1 MPVYFLSAN
10 FEIETIAAIERQ
22 VRTAIPDLIKIRSL
36 EEVPQGAAEESNQ
49 QSYVLLVA
57 SAKESGHFGKII
69 EAASRNR
76 GHMFLILISDDI
88 SANDYKRLVRTGGA
102 DWVSASAIPQE
113 ILDIMSRQRAGS
125 QSTSARRAQPVVV
138 SFVPSAGG
146 VGNTT
151 LAVEMSTRLGTS
163 KATAN
168 RRICIVDLDFQRSH
182 VCDYLDIEPRLQI
195 QEISSNP
202 ERLDDQLFNIFVSRH
217 SSGLH
222 VFAAPRT
229 NFNSCD
235 LNVVALDKLFD
246 MISTRYDLIV
256 IDLPAAWLTWT
267 SQVIAGSDGVIVT
280 GINTIP
286 GLRQMTE
293 TVAAVRDAC
302 SASGQVAVAVNRC
315 EHRLIGGIARRQHVE
330 KVLGREKVFYVRDDP
345 MMVQC
350 INTGTPMALV
360 NAGRKA
366 SKEIAVLGAFCAGLR
381 SSQVVSA

>member
-1 MPVYFLSAN
+1 
-10 FEIETIAAIERQ
+10 
-22 VRTAIPDLIKIRSL
+22 
-36 EEVPQGAAEESNQ
+36 
-49 QSYVLLVA
+49 
-57 SAKESGHFGKII
+57 
-69 EAASRNR
+69 
-76 GHMFLILISDDI
+76 MFLILISDDI

-113 ILDIMSRQRAGS
+113 ILDIMSRQRAGG
-125 QSTSARRAQPVVV
+125 QAMSARRARPVVV

-151 LAVEMSTRLGTS
+151 LALEMSAHLTTS

-168 RRICIVDLDFQRSH
+168 RRICIVDLDFQNSH

-202 ERLDDQLFNIFVSRH
+202 ERLDDQLFDIFVSRH

-229 NFNSCD
+229 NFNFCD
-235 LNVVALDKLFD
+235 LNVAALDRLFD

-256 IDLPAAWLTWT
+256 IDLPVPWFGWT
-267 SQVIAGSDGVIVT
+267 SQVIAGSDGVVVT

-286 GLRQMTE
+286 SLRQMAE

-302 SASGQVAVAVNRC
+302 GASGQIAVAVNRC
-315 EHRLIGGIARRQHVE
+315 EHRLMGGIARRQHVE
-330 KVLGREKVFYVRDDP
+330 KVLGREKVFYVRSDP
-345 MMVQC
+345 MMVQS
-350 INTGTPMALV
+350 INTGTPMALT
-360 NAGRKA
+360 NAARKA
-366 SKEIAVLGAFCAGLR
+366 SKEIASLGVFCAGLK

>member
-10 FEIETIAAIERQ
+10 FDIEKIAAIERQ

-36 EEVPQGAAEESNQ
+36 EEVAPSVSGEPNQ
-49 QSYVLLVA
+49 QNYVLLVA
-57 SAKESGHFGKII
+57 STNESGHFGKII

-88 SANDYKRLVRTGGA
+88 SAMDYKRLVRTGGA
-102 DWVSASAIPQE
+102 DWVSASAVPQE
-113 ILDIMSRQRAGS
+113 ILDIISRQRTES
-125 QSTSARRAQPVVV
+125 QATPARRAQPVVV

-151 LAVEMSTRLGTS
+151 LALEMATHLGTS
-163 KATAN
+163 KATAD

-229 NFNSCD
+229 NFNICD
-235 LNVVALDKLFD
+235 LNVAALDKLFD

-256 IDLPAAWLTWT
+256 IDLPVTWFAWTM
-267 SQVIAGSDGVIVT
+267 QVIAASDGVIVT

-286 GLRQMTE
+286 GLRQMAE

-315 EHRLIGGIARRQHVE
+315 EHRLVGGIARRHHVE
-330 KVLGREKVFYVRDDP
+330 KVLGREKVFYVRNDP
-345 MMVQC
+345 MLMQSV
-350 INTGTPMALV
+350 NTGTPMALT
-360 NAGRKA
+360 NAARKA
-366 SKEIAVLGAFCAGLR
+366 SKEIASLGMFCAGLR

>member
-10 FEIETIAAIERQ
+10 FDIEKIAAIERQ
-22 VRTAIPDLIKIRSL
+22 VRSAIPDLIKIRSL
-36 EEVPQGAAEESNQ
+36 EEVVQSVAGESSQ
-49 QSYVLLVA
+49 QNYVLLVA
-57 SAKESGHFGKII
+57 STKESGHFGKII
-69 EAASRNR
+69 EAASRDR

-113 ILDIMSRQRAGS
+113 ILDIMSRQRAGG
-125 QSTSARRAQPVVV
+125 QAMSARRARPVVV

-151 LAVEMSTRLGTS
+151 LALEMSAHLTTS

-168 RRICIVDLDFQRSH
+168 RRICIVDLDFQNSH

-202 ERLDDQLFNIFVSRH
+202 ERLDDQLFDIFVSRH

-229 NFNSCD
+229 NFNFCD
-235 LNVVALDKLFD
+235 LNVAALDRLFD

-256 IDLPAAWLTWT
+256 IDLPVPWFGWT
-267 SQVIAGSDGVIVT
+267 SQVIAGSDGVVVT

-286 GLRQMTE
+286 SLRQMAE

-302 SASGQVAVAVNRC
+302 GASGQIAVAVNRC
-315 EHRLIGGIARRQHVE
+315 EHRLMGGIARRQHVE
-330 KVLGREKVFYVRDDP
+330 KVLGREKVFYVRSDP
-345 MMVQC
+345 MMVQS
-350 INTGTPMALV
+350 INTGTPMALT
-360 NAGRKA
+360 NAARKA
-366 SKEIAVLGAFCAGLR
+366 SKEIASLGVFCAGLK

>member
-10 FEIETIAAIERQ
+10 FDIEKIAAIERQ
-22 VRTAIPDLIKIRSL
+22 VRSAIPDLIKIRSL
-36 EEVPQGAAEESNQ
+36 EEVAQSVAGESNQ
-49 QSYVLLVA
+49 QNYVLLVA
-57 SAKESGHFGKII
+57 STKESGHFGKII
-69 EAASRNR
+69 EAASRDR

-88 SANDYKRLVRTGGA
+88 SASDYKRLVRTGGA

-125 QSTSARRAQPVVV
+125 QAMPARRVRPVVV

-151 LAVEMSTRLGTS
+151 LALEMSAHLGTS
-163 KATAN
+163 KAAAN
-168 RRICIVDLDFQRSH
+168 RRICIVDLDFQSSH

-202 ERLDDQLFNIFVSRH
+202 ERLDDQLFDIFVSRH

-229 NFNSCD
+229 SFNFCD
-235 LNVVALDKLFD
+235 LNVAALDKLFD

-256 IDLPAAWLTWT
+256 IDLPVPWFGWT
-267 SQVIAGSDGVIVT
+267 SQVIAGSDGVVVT

-286 GLRQMTE
+286 GLRQIAE

-315 EHRLIGGIARRQHVE
+315 EHRLVGGIVRRQHVE
-330 KVLGREKVFYVRDDP
+330 KVLGREKIFYVRNDP
-345 MMVQC
+345 MMVQSV
-350 INTGTPMALV
+350 NTGTPMALT
-360 NAGRKA
+360 NAARKA
-366 SKEIAVLGAFCAGLR
+366 SREIASLGEFCAGLK
-381 SSQVVSA
+381 SSQAVSA

>member
-10 FEIETIAAIERQ
+10 FDIEKGAAIERQ
-22 VRTAIPDLIKIRSL
+22 VRTAIPDLIRITSL
-36 EEVPQGAAEESNQ
+36 EEVAQNVSGEPNQ
-49 QSYVLLVA
+49 QNYVLLVA
-57 SAKESGHFGKII
+57 SPRESGHFGKII

-76 GHMFLILISDDI
+76 DHMFLILISDDI
-88 SANDYKRLVRTGGA
+88 STNDYKRLVRTGRA
-102 DWVSASAIPQE
+102 DWVSASAVPQE
-113 ILDIMSRQRAGS
+113 IIDIISRQRAGS
-125 QSTSARRAQPVVV
+125 QAMPARRVEPVVV

-151 LAVEMSTRLGTS
+151 LAVEMSAYLGTN

-168 RRICIVDLDFQRSH
+168 RRICIVDLDFQSSH

-229 NFNSCD
+229 KFNFCD
-235 LNVVALDKLFD
+235 LNVSALDRLFD
-246 MISTRYDLIV
+246 MISTRYELVV
-256 IDLPAAWLTWT
+256 IDFPVTWFAWTF
-267 SQVIAGSDGVIVT
+267 QIIAGSDGVVVT

-286 GLRQMTE
+286 GLRQMAE

-302 SASGQVAVAVNRC
+302 RASSQVAVAVNRC
-315 EHRLIGGIARRQHVE
+315 EHRLMGGIVRRHHIE
-330 KVLGREKVFYVRDDP
+330 KVLGREKVFCVRNDP
-345 MMVQC
+345 MMMQSV
-350 INTGTPMALV
+350 NTGTPMALT
-360 NAGRKA
+360 NAARKV
-366 SKEIAVLGAFCAGLR
+366 SKEIASLGVFCAGLR
-381 SSQVVSA
+381 SSQVASA